1 MVNQVPEILNI
12 ERAKNPQI
20 NKNHQ
25 ENDDYDFS
33 FFSVSLGKYH
43 TGF

>member
-12 ERAKNPQI
+12 EWAKNPQI

-25 ENDDYDFS
+25 ENDES

-43 TGF
+43 PGF